1 MTRKLSYIFASLSL
15 ITLSACQHSAR
26 THPENMLR
34 VDIGGDVTSFDPQKM
49 VDLYTFRVLS
59 DLDEGLIDMDQANRP
74 IPGMAQSWH
83 ISADGKTYLFQLR
96 KDLYFS
102 DGTPL
107 RAEDFVY
114 SWQRLADPKT
124 AAYTFV
130 IDHLVNAEAIFAG
143 KLAPSKLGVKAL
155 SDYVLE
161 VKLATPDPAFLAKC
175 TTLFTTAVPRHTIEQ
190 YGESWSTPQHLVS
203 TGAYALTDRVVNGP
217 IFTTKNLY
225 FYQANQVEIPQV
237 IFTPY
242 VDRNAAL
249 AAYKSGSIDISGDV
263 PVDQYSTL
271 IKQYPSELHTVK
283 MEGIAFYSLN
293 TQLAALQNRDL
304 RQALSM
310 AIDRDTLAY
319 QILANGQTPNYSYV
333 TSTIENGRYAGLDY
347 AWSKLSSQERIAKA
361 QQLYALAGY
370 NSSNPLKLDILYNTN
385 DASRKV
391 ALAIAAMWQKNLGVV
406 TSVHNQEWKV
416 YLQSRRTGQFEVLR
430 NNWGA
435 AYNFVTTYTPEYACG
450 SDVNVSGLCLPDYDK
465 LIHTADRE
473 QNSVK
478 QTKLYRQ
485 AINLAME
492 QYAIIPLYQ
501 NSYTTLVKPYVTGL
515 QIESNLLDDIR
526 SKWIKFSD

>member
-1 MTRKLSYIFASLSL
+1 MSRKLSYFLASVSL
-15 ITLSACQHSAR
+15 ITLSACQSKVNN
-26 THPENMLR
+26 HPQDTLR

-49 VDLYTFRVLS
+49 VDSYTFRVLS
-59 DLDEGLIDMDQANRP
+59 DLDEGLVDMDQANRP

-83 ISADGKTYLFQLR
+83 ISADGKTYVFQLR

-107 RAEDFVY
+107 TAADFVY

-515 QIESNLLDDIR
+515 QIESNLLEDIR
-526 SKWIKFSD
+526 SKWVKFSD